1 MQVQAFDKLVVAV
14 TRSVS
19 DELIFGVTLKPK
31 KRRLVWKGMEP
42 LTYADVC

>member
-14 TRSVS
+14 TRSVP
-19 DELIFGVTLKPK
+19 DELIFGVTVKPK
-31 KRRLVWKGMEP
+31 KRRLVWKGMKP